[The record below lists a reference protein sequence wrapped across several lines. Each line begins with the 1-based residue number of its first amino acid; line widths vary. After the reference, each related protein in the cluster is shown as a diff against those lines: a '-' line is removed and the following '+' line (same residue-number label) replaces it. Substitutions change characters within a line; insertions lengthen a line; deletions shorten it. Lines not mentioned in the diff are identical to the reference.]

1 MIFKLKAS
9 LQSNGVTLLNAA
21 EVDSS
26 IESAT
31 PPEFGGKEG
40 FWSPETLLTGAA
52 AGCFINTFQFFATR
66 MTFEFAGI
74 KCETEDTVARMDGQ
88 SV

>member
-1 MIFKLKAS
+1 MEQPMIFKLKAS

-31 PPEFGGKEG
+31 PPNLAEKRDSGRLKRCSQALQQAASSILFSFSPKE
-40 FWSPETLLTGAA
+40 
-52 AGCFINTFQFFATR
+52 
-66 MTFEFAGI
+66 
-74 KCETEDTVARMDGQ
+74 
-88 SV
+88 